1 MQHAQ
6 NERCL
11 NSFPASLLLWRPHLV
26 IPQRCSLKCGEPSLH
41 FVFFIFLLSG
51 VICFFVVFLGNQLQE
66 GVIRAPSH
74 WDLQLAECGD
84 YPSEICRA
92 LFQQRPLSMR
102 FGKTCQDLY
111 RTDPEPSKLQGSVDC
126 RPYIQKRGY
135 ITQPM
140 SEEEKNFPLAFVM
153 TIHKDFSTFEVLLRN
168 IYHPQNIYCV
178 HIDAKSEESFKQQ
191 VANLVG
197 CFENV
202 FLVSHSEDVVYAG
215 FSRLQADINCLRDLM
230 AAPTPWNV
238 VLNLCGQDFPLRT
251 NLEIVQ
257 LLSSV
262 WWRRNITPGIPQPK
276 RMAYRTNNA
285 YQEHL
290 PEGGRPG
297 QIRMNGRRKGPPP
310 HNLTL
315 FFGSAYYVL
324 TRSFVSFVLSD
335 QRALDLLDWSKDTYS
350 PDEHYWVTL
359 NHLPDAP
366 GSVGSNITW
375 HGNVKLVKWKDQEKR
390 VHNGCG
396 GHYLHNI
403 CVYGLG
409 DLPWLINKTH
419 IFANKFEAQTYPLA
433 LECME
438 RWHRGRLLDQA
449 VSKGTLPSDNFTV
462 LLGPVL

>member
-1 MQHAQ
+1 
-6 NERCL
+6 L
-11 NSFPASLLLWRPHLV
+11 
-26 IPQRCSLKCGEPSLH
+26 SLH
-41 FVFFIFLLSG
+41 V
-51 VICFFVVFLGNQLQE
+51 
-66 GVIRAPSH
+66 
-74 WDLQLAECGD
+74 
-84 YPSEICRA
+84 
-92 LFQQRPLSMR
+92 
-102 FGKTCQDLY
+102 
-111 RTDPEPSKLQGSVDC
+111 
-126 RPYIQKRGY
+126 
-135 ITQPM
+135 
-140 SEEEKNFPLAFVM
+140 
-153 TIHKDFSTFEVLLRN
+153 
-168 IYHPQNIYCV
+168 PQV
-178 HIDAKSEESFKQQ
+178 S
-191 VANLVG
+191 NLVG

-230 AAPTPWNV
+230 AAPTPWHV

-290 PEGGRPG
+290 PEGRRPG

-359 NHLPDAP
+359 NHLP
-366 GSVGSNITW
+366 G
-375 HGNVKLVKWKDQEKR
+375 
-390 VHNGCG
+390 
-396 GHYLHNI
+396 
-403 CVYGLG
+403 
-409 DLPWLINKTH
+409 
-419 IFANKFEAQTYPLA
+419 
-433 LECME
+433 
-438 RWHRGRLLDQA
+438 
-449 VSKGTLPSDNFTV
+449 V
-462 LLGPVL
+462 LCFLS